1 MSLWTPEGEVPIER
15 TPRATDTGGD
25 GGFDPFDGRDLEDLS
40 PAERQQVEAMI
51 AEMAEAQRQVL
62 AAPAA
67 VVVANHAMG
76 LFQLAALHLKQ
87 PQPDFDAARLA
98 IDTMAAL
105 LDAAGDRLGEDGAT
119 LAEGVLE
126 LQRAFVARRS
136 SPGTAAADP
145 ASDTPES

>member
-1 MSLWTPEGEVPIER
+1 MSLWTPGGEVPIER
-15 TPRATDTGGD
+15 NQRSTESSSPD
-25 GGFDPFDGRDLEDLS
+25 GFDPFDGRDLEDLS

-87 PQPDFDAARLA
+87 PEPDFDAARLA
-98 IDTMAAL
+98 IDTMAGL
-105 LDAAGDRLGEDGAT
+105 LDAAGDRLGDDGAT

-136 SPGTAAADP
+136 
-145 ASDTPES
+145 TPPVGDR